1 MSANQIVL
9 EVVVAR
15 RDAPRK
21 TPGGVASLSFTFS
34 HQSVQ
39 QENGVAVNV
48 DLELEAISYGEVA
61 VALES
66 LVVGNALSVKG
77 FLSRKN
83 RFSDT
88 PILHITQFK
97 I

>member
-9 EVVVAR
+9 DVVVAR
-15 RDAPRK
+15 RDAPRR
-21 TPGGVASLSFTFS
+21 TPGGVASLSLTFS

-39 QENGVAVNV
+39 QEDGHAVNV
-48 DLELEAISYGEVA
+48 DLEIEAIAYGEVA
-61 VALES
+61 EALEV
-66 LVVGNALSVKG
+66 LVAGSALSVKG

-88 PILHITQFK
+88 PVLHITQFK